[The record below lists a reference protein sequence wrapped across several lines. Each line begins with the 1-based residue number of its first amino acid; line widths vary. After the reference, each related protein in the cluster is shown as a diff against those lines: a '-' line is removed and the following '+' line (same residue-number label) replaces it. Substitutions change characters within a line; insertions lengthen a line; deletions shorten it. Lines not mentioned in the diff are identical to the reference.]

1 MNHHALRLTPSN
13 SPFHKTTASPRSP
26 TRFPKPDEPGLQL
39 RHVIGTTTSSSTA
52 FDCLPS
58 SRLFAHTAGA
68 CAVLAEVKA
77 TDGLTV
83 KQRFYRARPAP
94 TGTTRDGGATPTPGD
109 PRHRALGY
117 VREQSVGGSPL
128 ASSRDWSDSPA
139 GRSTTAKDRVKAATS
154 VALSPN
160 GKWLAL
166 GETGYKPRIAIFCL
180 ADESSD
186 SPVTTIS
193 EHSFGVHAL
202 RFSPD
207 SKYLASLGT
216 VNDGFIYIW
225 NIEDKTG
232 AASLQA
238 SNKLTTLTN
247 AVAWVGDAV
256 VTAGL
261 RFIKLW
267 RPNEDANP
275 DLRTPELASTSTF
288 LAPKSRADMRS
299 ADYGNSILSPRHKTL
314 AGKNVLL
321 GELLECNFITVVPV
335 SDNEAVIC
343 AETGEICLLN
353 DRDKAQSL
361 TLIATSTFAISS
373 ARLDESG
380 LLQILGQE
388 GCVKTLSPAEYAQP
402 ERPQSRSRRQ
412 PILPARPASSSLPST
427 VATAALGPIAVEL
440 DSERVLTLRSQED
453 QAFTQLAA
461 HREAVQGVCLCR
473 SEALPSTRFLTF
485 SANGLIQFWDSD
497 GALDAFLNI
506 PVPPAPST
514 QNASNE
520 LKSVVPLIGGAC
532 IASGDKYGVLSIADV
547 NTKALVKQVRAHSAE
562 IMDLCAFQIE
572 EVDFIATAGRDRM
585 SQLFM
590 WKSGQLSLQQ
600 TMDEHAGAV
609 TGVLFQDEERRLITH
624 SADRS
629 IVVREVMF
637 REEGNI
643 ESLAFVML
651 RAITV
656 KTSPTSMCLTGDDE
670 LLIATVD
677 RCIGRYRIKNGQC
690 VTSFKCSDADGGE
703 AAVISKVLYAPSL
716 NGSPAIAGVASS
728 DKSVRLYTES
738 GSLIARDWGHTEGIT
753 DAVYIPADG
762 TCSTARLVTVAADST
777 IFIWDTVLAAGSS
790 PDPGGLGIV
799 LEASSIQNDVA
810 LIPPLRKII
819 SRSDLSSHRRLKPA
833 SESDAVPTSPTAP
846 KSPQRLRKKPS
857 RISTAPTPR
866 LEPAFLSVFP
876 TSPSSLRRGSIRHRS
891 PSPPPPL
898 PRVSELPTT
907 KPRSQ
912 TTRSKCRT
920 TLATTLG
927 RFNKSSDNVPT
938 KPKST
943 THSNSPTPVLSATP
957 TTTAAATSSTAA
969 SSLATSTDSLSRS
982 LRSYRKRLNA
992 QVAASTSNPTA
1003 TASGLPPLA
1012 ALREL
1017 EKELRLS
1024 LLALGTVT
1032 GSGETPPSSSW
1043 VVEDG
1048 NGNII
1053 ANGAG
1058 GGDENKKTTGAC
1070 DSETDSRTASAGAGA
1085 GLLDEGFAVGNGLS
1099 CRADEDND
1107 ENIMEVVGEDLED
1120 AVDLDSVGGALRE
1133 MRLDA

>member
-13 SPFHKTTASPRSP
+13 SPFHKTTTSPRSP
-26 TRFPKPDEPGLQL
+26 TRFPRPDEPGLQL

-77 TDGLTV
+77 TTDGLTA
-83 KQRFYRARPAP
+83 KQRFYRARPTP
-94 TGTTRDGGATPTPGD
+94 TGTARDGGATPTPGD

-186 SPVTTIS
+186 NPVTIIS

-232 AASLQA
+232 AASLHA

-275 DLRTPELASTSTF
+275 DVRSPELASTSNF

-299 ADYGNSILSPRHKTL
+299 ADFGNSILSPRHKTL

-321 GELLECNFITVVPV
+321 GDLLELNFISVVPV

-343 AETGEICLLN
+343 ADTGEICLLN
-353 DRDKAQSL
+353 DKDKAQNL
-361 TLIATSTFAISS
+361 TLIATTTFAIGS

-380 LLQILGQE
+380 LLQVLGQE

-412 PILPARPASSSLPST
+412 PVLPTRSAPNSLPST

-440 DSERVLTLRSQED
+440 DSERVLTLRNQDD
-453 QAFTQLAA
+453 QACTQLAA
-461 HREAVQGVCLCR
+461 HSSAVEGVKLCR
-473 SEALPSTRFLTF
+473 SEALPSTKFLTF

-497 GALDAFLNI
+497 GALDAFLNV
-506 PVPPAPST
+506 PVPPAPSA
-514 QNASNE
+514 QSASNE
-520 LKSVVPLIGGAC
+520 LKSVAPLIGGAC

-572 EVDFIATAGRDRM
+572 GVDFVATAGRDRM

-590 WKSGQLSLQQ
+590 WKAGQLSLQQ

-609 TGVLFQDEERRLITH
+609 TGILFQDGERRLITH

-637 REEGNI
+637 REEGNV
-643 ESLAFVML
+643 ESVAFVML

-656 KTSPTSMCLTGDDE
+656 KTSPTSMCLVGDDE

-690 VTSFKCSDADGGE
+690 ITSFKCSDADGGE

-728 DKSVRLYTES
+728 DKSVRLYTEQ

-753 DAVYIPADG
+753 DVALIPADG
-762 TCSTARLVTVAADST
+762 TCSTSRLVTVAADST
-777 IFIWDTVLAAGSS
+777 IFIWDTVLATPST

-799 LEASSIQNDVA
+799 LEASSVQNDVA

-833 SESDAVPTSPTAP
+833 SESDAAPTSPTATVAP
-846 KSPQRLRKKPS
+846 KSPQRLTKKPS

-876 TSPSSLRRGSIRHRS
+876 TSPSSIRRDSIRHRS
-891 PSPPPPL
+891 PSPPPPRI
-898 PRVSELPTT
+898 PDPAT

-927 RFNKSSDNVPT
+927 RFNKSSDNVST

-943 THSNSPTPVLSATP
+943 THSNSPVPALPANSTNTV
-957 TTTAAATSSTAA
+957 AAAVASSTA

-992 QVAASTSNPTA
+992 QVASSASNPTA
-1003 TASGLPPLA
+1003 TASGLPPVA

-1024 LLALGTVT
+1024 LLALGAVT
-1032 GSGETPPSSSW
+1032 GTAESSSPSCM
-1043 VVEDG
+1043 VDDGVSNG
-1048 NGNII
+1048 NGV
-1053 ANGAG
+1053 GVG
-1058 GGDENKKTTGAC
+1058 SSENKESPVAN
-1070 DSETDSRTASAGAGA
+1070 SESSSRTASAGGD
-1085 GLLDEGFAVGNGLS
+1085 GSAVENGQS
-1099 CRADEDND
+1099 CKKADEDNGD
-1107 ENIMEVVGEDLED
+1107 NVEADGEDLKN
-1120 AVDLDSVGGALRE
+1120 AVDLDSVAGTLGE
-1133 MRLDA
+1133 VRLLDGR

>member
-13 SPFHKTTASPRSP
+13 SPFHKTTTSPRSP

-39 RHVIGTTTSSSTA
+39 RHVIGTTASSSTA

-77 TDGLTV
+77 TTDGLTA
-83 KQRFYRARPAP
+83 KQRFYRARPTP
-94 TGTTRDGGATPTPGD
+94 TGTSRDGGATPTPGD

-128 ASSRDWSDSPA
+128 ASTGRDWSDSPA

-166 GETGYKPRIAIFCL
+166 GETGYKPRIAIFSL

-207 SKYLASLGT
+207 SRYLASLGT

-232 AASLQA
+232 AASLHA

-247 AVAWVGDAV
+247 AVAWVGEAV

-267 RPNEDANP
+267 RPNDDANP
-275 DLRTPELASTSTF
+275 DFRSPELASASNF
-288 LAPKSRADMRS
+288 LAPKARADTRS
-299 ADYGNSILSPRHKTL
+299 ADFGNSILSPRHKTL

-321 GELLECNFITVVPV
+321 GDLLECTFIAIVPI
-335 SDNEAVIC
+335 SDDEAVVC

-353 DRDKAQSL
+353 DKDKAQSL
-361 TLIATSTFAISS
+361 TLIATSSFAVGS

-380 LLQILGQE
+380 MLQVLGQE
-388 GCVKTLSPAEYAQP
+388 GSVRTLSPAEYAQP
-402 ERPQSRSRRQ
+402 ERPPSRSRRQ
-412 PILPARPASSSLPST
+412 ILPTRSASNSLPST

-440 DSERVLTLRSQED
+440 DSERVLTLRNQDD

-461 HREAVQGVCLCR
+461 HREAVQGVKFIR
-473 SEALPSTRFLTF
+473 SEALPLAKFLTF
-485 SANGLIQFWDSD
+485 SANGLIQFWDSH
-497 GALDAFLNI
+497 GALDAFLTI
-506 PVPPAPST
+506 AVPPAPSA
-514 QNASNE
+514 QSSSNE
-520 LKSVVPLIGGAC
+520 LKSVAPFIGGAC
-532 IASGDKYGVLSIADV
+532 IASGDKYGVLSIADI

-572 EVDFIATAGRDRM
+572 DVDFVATAGRDRM

-590 WKSGQLSLQQ
+590 WKAGQLSLQQ

-609 TGVLFQDEERRLITH
+609 TGVLFQEGERRLITH

-629 IVVREVMF
+629 IVIRESMF
-637 REEGNI
+637 REEDNV

-651 RAITV
+651 RAIAV
-656 KTSPTSMCLTGDDE
+656 KASPTSMCLTGDDE
-670 LLIATVD
+670 LLIAMVD

-690 VTSFKCSDADGGE
+690 TTSFKCSDADGGE
-703 AAVISKVLYAPSL
+703 AAVISKVLYMPSL

-728 DKSVRLYTES
+728 DKSVRLYTEH

-753 DAVYIPADG
+753 DVALIPADG
-762 TCSTARLVTVAADST
+762 TCSTSRLVTVAADST
-777 IFIWDTVLAAGSS
+777 IFIWDTVLASS
-790 PDPGGLGIV
+790 NPPDPGGLGIV
-799 LEASSIQNDVA
+799 LEASNAQNDVA

-819 SRSDLSSHRRLKPA
+819 SHSDLSRHRRLKPA
-833 SESDAVPTSPTAP
+833 SESDAAPVSPTATVAP

-857 RISTAPTPR
+857 RISTATTPR

-876 TSPSSLRRGSIRHRS
+876 TSPSSTRRDSIRHRS
-891 PSPPPPL
+891 PSPPPPRIAE
-898 PRVSELPTT
+898 PAT

-927 RFNKSSDNVPT
+927 RFNKSSDNVSS
-938 KPKST
+938 KPAKST
-943 THSNSPTPVLSATP
+943 IHPNSSTTTLSANP
-957 TTTAAATSSTAA
+957 AVAANATATSSATA

-992 QVAASTSNPTA
+992 QVVASSSNPTA
-1003 TASGLPPLA
+1003 TGTGLPPAA

-1024 LLALGTVT
+1024 LAALGAIT
-1032 GSGETPPSSSW
+1032 GTAEAD
-1043 VVEDG
+1043 DG
-1048 NGNII
+1048 
-1053 ANGAG
+1053 
-1058 GGDENKKTTGAC
+1058 KKTTVVAVN
-1070 DSETDSRTASAGAGA
+1070 SESDSRTASAGTGA
-1085 GLLDEGFAVGNGLS
+1085 SLDDGFGARDGEG
-1099 CRADEDND
+1099 CRAGDEDND
-1107 ENIMEVVGEDLED
+1107 GDDGDDVNGEVVEDSKDPTVD
-1120 AVDLDSVGGALRE
+1120 ASDSVAGALRE
-1133 MRLDA
+1133 VRLDG

>member
-13 SPFHKTTASPRSP
+13 SPFHKTTTSPRSP
-26 TRFPKPDEPGLQL
+26 TRFPRPDEPGLQL

-77 TDGLTV
+77 TSDGLTA

-94 TGTTRDGGATPTPGD
+94 TGTARDGGATPTPGD

-186 SPVTTIS
+186 NPVTIIS

-232 AASLQA
+232 AASLHA

-275 DLRTPELASTSTF
+275 DVRSPELTSSSSF

-299 ADYGNSILSPRHKTL
+299 ADYGNSILTPKHKTL

-321 GELLECNFITVVPV
+321 GDLLELNFITVVPV

-343 AETGEICLLN
+343 ADTGEICLLN
-353 DRDKAQSL
+353 DKDKAQSL
-361 TLIATSTFAISS
+361 TLIATSTFAIGS

-380 LLQILGQE
+380 LLQVLGQE
-388 GCVKTLSPAEYAQP
+388 GCVKTLTPAEYAQP

-412 PILPARPASSSLPST
+412 PILPTRSASSSLPST

-440 DSERVLTLRSQED
+440 DSERVLTLRNQED

-473 SEALPSTRFLTF
+473 SEALPSTKFLTF

-497 GALDAFLNI
+497 GALDAFLTI
-506 PVPPAPST
+506 PVPPAPSA
-514 QNASNE
+514 QSASNE
-520 LKSVVPLIGGAC
+520 LKSVAPLTGGAC

-572 EVDFIATAGRDRM
+572 DVDFVATAGRDRM

-609 TGVLFQDEERRLITH
+609 TGILFQDGERRLITH

-629 IVVREVMF
+629 VVVREIMF
-637 REEGNI
+637 REEGNV
-643 ESLAFVML
+643 ESVAFVML

-690 VTSFKCSDADGGE
+690 ITSFKCSDADGGE

-728 DKSVRLYTES
+728 DKSVRLYTEQ

-753 DAVYIPADG
+753 DVALIPADG
-762 TCSTARLVTVAADST
+762 TCSTSRLVTVAADST
-777 IFIWDTVLAAGSS
+777 IFIWDTVLAAPST

-799 LEASSIQNDVA
+799 LESTNAQNDVA

-819 SRSDLSSHRRLKPA
+819 SRSDLSSHRRLKPS
-833 SESDAVPTSPTAP
+833 SESDAAPTSPTATVAP

-876 TSPSSLRRGSIRHRS
+876 TSPTSIRRNSIRHRS
-891 PSPPPPL
+891 PSPPPP
-898 PRVSELPTT
+898 RTAEPTT

-927 RFNKSSDNVPT
+927 RFNKSSDNVST

-943 THSNSPTPVLSATP
+943 THSNSPVPALP
-957 TTTAAATSSTAA
+957 TNSTNTVAAAAASSTA

-982 LRSYRKRLNA
+982 LRSHRKRLNA
-992 QVAASTSNPTA
+992 QVASSASNPTA
-1003 TASGLPPLA
+1003 TASGLPPVS

-1024 LLALGTVT
+1024 LLAIGAVT
-1032 GSGETPPSSSW
+1032 GTGESSSW
-1043 VVEDG
+1043 AADDSNGITNGVDG
-1048 NGNII
+1048 V
-1053 ANGAG
+1053 
-1058 GGDENKKTTGAC
+1058 ENKKTTVVN
-1070 DSETDSRTASAGAGA
+1070 SESSSRTASAGVDGSTVENGQPRRAGGDDDDDDDNVA
-1085 GLLDEGFAVGNGLS
+1085 GQ
-1099 CRADEDND
+1099 
-1107 ENIMEVVGEDLED
+1107 DLKN
-1120 AVDLDSVGGALRE
+1120 AIDLDSVAGALRKV
-1133 MRLDA
+1133 RLEG

>member
-13 SPFHKTTASPRSP
+13 SPFHKTTTSPRSP

-77 TDGLTV
+77 TTDGLTA
-83 KQRFYRARPAP
+83 KQRFYRARPTP
-94 TGTTRDGGATPTPGD
+94 TGTARDGGATPTPGD

-232 AASLQA
+232 AASLHA

-275 DLRTPELASTSTF
+275 DLRSPELASTSNF

-314 AGKNVLL
+314 PGKNVLL

-353 DRDKAQSL
+353 DRDKAQNL

-380 LLQILGQE
+380 LLQVLGQE
-388 GCVKTLSPAEYAQP
+388 GCVKTLTPAEYAQP

-412 PILPARPASSSLPST
+412 PARPASSSLPST

-440 DSERVLTLRSQED
+440 DSERVLTLRNHED

-485 SANGLIQFWDSD
+485 SANGLIQFWDSN

-506 PVPPAPST
+506 PVPPAPSA

-520 LKSVVPLIGGAC
+520 LKSVAPLIGGDC
-532 IASGDKYGVLSIADV
+532 VASGDKYGVLSIADV

-562 IMDLCAFQIE
+562 IMDLCAFQID

-590 WKSGQLSLQQ
+590 WKAGQLSLQQ

-609 TGVLFQDEERRLITH
+609 TGVLFQDGERRLITH

-629 IVVREVMF
+629 IVVREIMF
-637 REEGNI
+637 REEGNT

-728 DKSVRLYTES
+728 DKSVRLYTEN

-753 DAVYIPADG
+753 DVALIPADG
-762 TCSTARLVTVAADST
+762 TCSTSRLVTVAADST
-777 IFIWDTVLAAGSS
+777 IFIWDTVLPTPTT

-799 LEASSIQNDVA
+799 LEAGNTANDVA

-866 LEPAFLSVFP
+866 LEPSFLSVFP
-876 TSPSSLRRGSIRHRS
+876 TSPSSIRRGSIRHRS

-898 PRVSELPTT
+898 PRVPEATT

-927 RFNKSSDNVPT
+927 RFNKSSENVST

-943 THSNSPTPVLSATP
+943 ASTNAPTPNLSASP
-957 TTTAAATSSTAA
+957 AVAATTASSATA

-992 QVAASTSNPTA
+992 QVASSASNPTA
-1003 TASGLPPLA
+1003 TASGLPPVA

-1024 LLALGTVT
+1024 LLALGAVT
-1032 GSGETPPSSSW
+1032 GSGESPPSSSW
-1043 VVEDG
+1043 VVDSANS
-1048 NGNII
+1048 NG
-1053 ANGAG
+1053 NGAG
-1058 GGDENKKTTGAC
+1058 EDENKKINGDG
-1070 DSETDSRTASAGAGA
+1070 DSESNSRTASAGAG
-1085 GLLDEGFAVGNGLS
+1085 LDDGGSTVENGLS
-1099 CRADEDND
+1099 CGADQGND
-1107 ENIMEVVGEDLED
+1107 DIVEVNGEDLKD
-1120 AVDLDSVGGALRE
+1120 AIDLDSVAGALRE
-1133 MRLDA
+1133 VRLDA

>member
-13 SPFHKTTASPRSP
+13 SPFHKTTTTSPRSP

-77 TDGLTV
+77 TDGLAV

-94 TGTTRDGGATPTPGD
+94 TGTARDGGATPTPGD

-232 AASLQA
+232 AASLHA

-288 LAPKSRADMRS
+288 LAPKARADLRS

-361 TLIATSTFAISS
+361 TLIATSIFAISS

-412 PILPARPASSSLPST
+412 PIMPARPASGSLPST

-473 SEALPSTRFLTF
+473 SETLPSTRFLTF

-514 QNASNE
+514 QNVSNE
-520 LKSVVPLIGGAC
+520 LKSVAPLIGGAC

-590 WKSGQLSLQQ
+590 WKAGQLSLQQ

-609 TGVLFQDEERRLITH
+609 TGVLFQDGERRLITH

-677 RCIGRYRIKNGQC
+677 RCISRYRIKNGQC

-728 DKSVRLYTES
+728 DKSVRLYTEN

-753 DAVYIPADG
+753 DAIYIPADG
-762 TCSTARLVTVAADST
+762 TCSTSRLVTVAADST
-777 IFIWDTVLAAGSS
+777 IFIWDTVLAAGRT
-790 PDPGGLGIV
+790 PDSGGLGIV
-799 LEASSIQNDVA
+799 LEASSVQNDVA

-866 LEPAFLSVFP
+866 LEPSFLSVFP
-876 TSPSSLRRGSIRHRS
+876 TSPSSIRRGSIRHHS

-898 PRVSELPTT
+898 PRVPELTT

-927 RFNKSSDNVPT
+927 RFNKSSENVST
-938 KPKST
+938 KPKTTAST
-943 THSNSPTPVLSATP
+943 NSPAAP
-957 TTTAAATSSTAA
+957 TIPPTTAAAATASSA

-1003 TASGLPPLA
+1003 TASGLPPAA

-1024 LLALGTVT
+1024 LLALGAVT
-1032 GSGETPPSSSW
+1032 GSGETTPPSSSW

-1048 NGNII
+1048 NGNSIGSD
-1053 ANGAG
+1053 NV
-1058 GGDENKKTTGAC
+1058 GDENKKTTGAC
-1070 DSETDSRTASAGAGA
+1070 DSESDSRTASAGAGPA
-1085 GLLDEGFAVGNGLS
+1085 DVFAVENGLS
-1099 CRADEDND
+1099 CKADRDD
-1107 ENIMEVVGEDLED
+1107 DDVVEVVGEDLEE
-1120 AVDLDSVGGALRE
+1120 AVDLDSVAGALRE
-1133 MRLDA
+1133 VRLDA

>member
-13 SPFHKTTASPRSP
+13 SPFHKSATSPRSP
-26 TRFPKPDEPGLQL
+26 TRFTKPDEPGLQL

-77 TDGLTV
+77 TGDGLTT
-83 KQRFYRARPAP
+83 KQRFYRARPTP
-94 TGTTRDGGATPTPGD
+94 TGTSRDVGATPTPGD

-128 ASSRDWSDSPA
+128 ASTGRDWSDSPA

-207 SKYLASLGT
+207 SRYLASLGT
-216 VNDGFIYIW
+216 VNDGFVYIW
-225 NIEDKTG
+225 SIEDKTG
-232 AASLQA
+232 AASLHA

-275 DLRTPELASTSTF
+275 DFRSPELASTSTF
-288 LAPKSRADMRS
+288 LAPKPRADMRS
-299 ADYGNSILSPRHKTL
+299 ADFGNSILSPRHKTL

-321 GELLECNFITVVPV
+321 GDLLECTFIAIVPV
-335 SDNEAVIC
+335 TDTEAVIC

-353 DRDKAQSL
+353 DKDKAQSL
-361 TLIATSTFAISS
+361 TLIATATFTIAS

-380 LLQILGQE
+380 LLQVLGQE

-402 ERPQSRSRRQ
+402 ERPSSRSRRQ
-412 PILPARPASSSLPST
+412 PVLPTRSVSSGLPST
-427 VATAALGPIAVEL
+427 IATAALGPIAVEL
-440 DSERVLTLRSQED
+440 DSERVLTLRNQD
-453 QAFTQLAA
+453 DKAFTQLAA
-461 HREAVQGVCLCR
+461 HREAVQGVSLCR

-506 PVPPAPST
+506 AVPPAPSV
-514 QNASNE
+514 QSASNE
-520 LKSVVPLIGGAC
+520 LKSVAPFVGGAC

-547 NTKALVKQVRAHSAE
+547 NTKALFKQVRAHSAE

-572 EVDFIATAGRDRM
+572 DVDFIATAGRDRM

-590 WKSGQLSLQQ
+590 WKAGQLSLQQ

-609 TGVLFQDEERRLITH
+609 TGVLFQDGEKRLITH

-629 IVVREVMF
+629 IVVREAMF
-637 REEGNI
+637 REEG
-643 ESLAFVML
+643 SVDSVAFVML

-690 VTSFKCSDADGGE
+690 MTSFKCSDADGGE

-716 NGSPAIAGVASS
+716 NGNPAIAGVASS
-728 DKSVRLYTES
+728 DKSVRLYTEH

-753 DAVYIPADG
+753 DVALIPADG
-762 TCSTARLVTVAADST
+762 TCSTSRLVTVAADST
-777 IFIWDTVLAAGSS
+777 IFIWDTVLATPST

-799 LEASSIQNDVA
+799 LEASNAQNDVA

-819 SRSDLSSHRRLKPA
+819 SHSDLARHRRLKPA
-833 SESDAVPTSPTAP
+833 TESDAVPTSPTATVAP

-857 RISTAPTPR
+857 RISTATTPR

-876 TSPSSLRRGSIRHRS
+876 TSPSSTRRGSIRHRS
-891 PSPPPPL
+891 PSPPPPP
-898 PRVSELPTT
+898 PRIPEPTT

-927 RFNKSSDNVPT
+927 RFNKSSDNVST

-943 THSNSPTPVLSATP
+943 SHANSPTATLSSANP
-957 TTTAAATSSTAA
+957 TNTAAASSTA
-969 SSLATSTDSLSRS
+969 SSLANSTDSLSRS
-982 LRSYRKRLNA
+982 LRSYRKRLNT
-992 QVAASTSNPTA
+992 QFAASPSNPNATA
-1003 TASGLPPLA
+1003 TATGLPPPA

-1024 LLALGTVT
+1024 LLALGAAT
-1032 GSGETPPSSSW
+1032 GSAESSL
-1043 VVEDG
+1043 DNG
-1048 NGNII
+1048 NGN
-1053 ANGAG
+1053 GVG
-1058 GGDENKKTTGAC
+1058 LSENKKAPTVDAE
-1070 DSETDSRTASAGAGA
+1070 SSSRTASASLVDGSAVENGAECGA
-1085 GLLDEGFAVGNGLS
+1085 DDFDDDDVNG
-1099 CRADEDND
+1099 RED
-1107 ENIMEVVGEDLED
+1107 GEKGKD
-1120 AVDLDSVGGALRE
+1120 AVDFDSAAGALRE
-1133 MRLDA
+1133 VRLDG